1 MKIST
6 IIVYVFIEH
15 GSTMIGLFKTHF
27 FFILC
32 VCKKINIKPLN
43 MQQKLQQTNTVRVK
57 PNNSKLQ
64 TKHSIPIKDLKTEQK
79 LIKHSKQLY
88 NTHIKTWTLE
98 NLILGC

>member
-15 GSTMIGLFKTHF
+15 DNTMIGLFKTHVF
-27 FFILC
+27 LFHAY
-32 VCKKINIKPLN
+32 VKKINIKPLN
-43 MQQKLQQTNTVRVK
+43 MQQKLQQTNTVHVK

-79 LIKHSKQLY
+79 LIKHSKQIY
-88 NTHIKTWTLE
+88 NIKTWTLE
-98 NLILGC
+98 KLILGC